1 MGPPC
6 RYCGKRT
13 MSDSSSQRLRLSLL
27 GYRRTQVE
35 VAFAELRLMV
45 RHLQED
51 VTETRERARQM
62 EDELREA
69 RIELDSRRARE
80 TEVAQA
86 FEAAQERVREVEAA
100 AEMTA
105 RAILAEAEEKA
116 SRTRTEAHLRTESV
130 SGQIDELLRLRDT
143 LVQTMRGVISDFD
156 YAVGRV
162 EKGES
167 VLPAEPTAPSLPEPA
182 VNGNGNGNGNGHA
195 NGNGNGNGNGAAHV
209 ARPRGPEDE
218 QRFEGRVELD
228 AGPFGDFAALSSF
241 ERSLS
246 RLGGVEDVY
255 VRRFSGDRA
264 LIELTLAHPL
274 ALLAEMRDHMPYGLD
289 VQAIEAGRLA
299 VTVAVAAGTY

>member
-1 MGPPC
+1 
-6 RYCGKRT
+6 

-35 VAFAELRLMV
+35 VALAELRLMV

-51 VTETRERARQM
+51 ATETRERAHQV

-80 TEVAQA
+80 TEVTQA
-86 FEAAQERVREVEAA
+86 FEAAQERVREIEAA
-100 AEMTA
+100 AEATA
-105 RAILAEAEEKA
+105 RALLAEAEEKA
-116 SRTRTEAHLRTESV
+116 SRTRAEAHLRTESV

-143 LVQTMRGVISDFD
+143 LVQTMRGVIRDFD
-156 YAVGRV
+156 YAVERV

-167 VLPAEPTAPSLPEPA
+167 VLPAEPTTSMPLAEA
-182 VNGNGNGNGNGHA
+182 VANGSGNGHA
-195 NGNGNGNGNGAAHV
+195 NGNGNGTGAAHP
-209 ARPRGPEDE
+209 ARERGPEDE
-218 QRFEGRVELD
+218 QSFEGRVELD

-289 VQAIEAGRLA
+289 LQAIEPGRLA

>member
-35 VAFAELRLMV
+35 VALAELRLTV

-51 VTETRERARQM
+51 VTETRERARRL

-80 TEVAQA
+80 TEITQA

-116 SRTRTEAHLRTESV
+116 SRTRAEAHLRTESV

-143 LVQTMRGVISDFD
+143 LVQTMRGVIRDFD
-156 YAVGRV
+156 YAVERV

-167 VLPAEPTAPSLPEPA
+167 VLPAEPTAAALPEPA
-182 VNGNGNGNGNGHA
+182 ANGNGNGNGHVNGTA
-195 NGNGNGNGNGAAHV
+195 NGNGAHP

-218 QRFEGRVELD
+218 QAFEGRVELD

-246 RLGGVEDVY
+246 RLAGVEDVY

-274 ALLAEMRDHMPYGLD
+274 PLLAEMRDHMPYGLD
-289 VQAIEAGRLA
+289 VQAIEPGRLA

>member
-1 MGPPC
+1 
-6 RYCGKRT
+6 

-35 VAFAELRLMV
+35 VALAELRLMV

-51 VTETRERARQM
+51 ATETRQRAQQV

-80 TEVAQA
+80 TEVQQA

-116 SRTRTEAHLRTESV
+116 SRTRAEAHLRTESV
-130 SGQIDELLRLRDT
+130 SGQVDELLRLRDT
-143 LVQTMRGVISDFD
+143 LVQTMRGVIRDFD
-156 YAVGRV
+156 YAVERV

-167 VLPAEPTAPSLPEPA
+167 VLPAEPTALPLEPVA
-182 VNGNGNGNGNGHA
+182 NGNGNGNGHA
-195 NGNGNGNGNGAAHV
+195 NGIGHANGNGNGAAHA
-209 ARPRGPEDE
+209 ARPRSPEDE
-218 QRFEGRVELD
+218 QSFEGRVELD

-246 RLGGVEDVY
+246 RLAGVEDVY

-274 ALLAEMRDHMPYGLD
+274 ALLAEMRDHMPYGLEL
-289 VQAIEAGRLA
+289 QAIEPGRLA
-299 VTVAVAAGTY
+299 VTVAVAAGIY

>member
-1 MGPPC
+1 
-6 RYCGKRT
+6 

-35 VAFAELRLMV
+35 VALAELRLMV

-69 RIELDSRRARE
+69 RVELDSRRARE

-100 AEMTA
+100 AEITA

-116 SRTRTEAHLRTESV
+116 SRTRAEAHLRTESV
-130 SGQIDELLRLRDT
+130 SGQVDELLRLRDT

-167 VLPAEPTAPSLPEPA
+167 ALPAEPTAAPVEA
-182 VNGNGNGNGNGHA
+182 AANGNGNGHA
-195 NGNGNGNGNGAAHV
+195 NGHGNGNGNGNGAAHV
-209 ARPRGPEDE
+209 ALPRGPEDE

-274 ALLAEMRDHMPYGLD
+274 ALVAEMRDQMPYGLELE
-289 VQAIEAGRLA
+289 AIEPGRLA
-299 VTVAVAAGTY
+299 VTVAVAAGIS

>member
-35 VAFAELRLMV
+35 VALAELRLMV

-80 TEVAQA
+80 TEVQQA
-86 FEAAQERVREVEAA
+86 FDAAQERVREVEAA

-116 SRTRTEAHLRTESV
+116 SRTRAEAHLRTKSV
-130 SGQIDELLRLRDT
+130 SGQVDELLRLRDT
-143 LVQTMRGVISDFD
+143 LVQTMRGVILDFD
-156 YAVGRV
+156 YAVERV

-167 VLPAEPTAPSLPEPA
+167 VLPAEPTMPQLPEPVA
-182 VNGNGNGNGNGHA
+182 NGNGNGHA
-195 NGNGNGNGNGAAHV
+195 NGNGNGNGNGAAH
-209 ARPRGPEDE
+209 AQRAHSPEDE
-218 QRFEGRVELD
+218 QAFEGRVELD

-246 RLGGVEDVY
+246 RLSGVEDVY
-255 VRRFSGDRA
+255 VRRFSGERA
-264 LIELTLAHPL
+264 LIELSLAQPL
-274 ALLAEMRDHMPYGLD
+274 ALVGALRDHLPYGLEI
-289 VQAIEAGRLA
+289 QAIEPGRLT
-299 VTVAVAAGTY
+299 VKVAVAAGTF

>member
-1 MGPPC
+1 
-6 RYCGKRT
+6 

-35 VAFAELRLMV
+35 VALAELRLMV

-51 VTETRERARQM
+51 ATETRQRAQQV

-80 TEVAQA
+80 AEVQQA

-116 SRTRTEAHLRTESV
+116 SRTRAEAHLRTESV
-130 SGQIDELLRLRDT
+130 SGQVDELLRLRDT
-143 LVQTMRGVISDFD
+143 LVQTMRGVIRDFD
-156 YAVGRV
+156 YAVERV

-167 VLPAEPTAPSLPEPA
+167 VLPAEPTASPLEPVA
-182 VNGNGNGNGNGHA
+182 NGNGNGHA
-195 NGNGNGNGNGAAHV
+195 NNGHTNGNGNGAAHA

-218 QRFEGRVELD
+218 KSFEGRVELD

-246 RLGGVEDVY
+246 RLAGVEDVY

-274 ALLAEMRDHMPYGLD
+274 ALLAEMRDHMPYGLEL
-289 VQAIEAGRLA
+289 QAIEPGRLA
-299 VTVAVAAGTY
+299 VTVAVAAGIY

>member
-1 MGPPC
+1 
-6 RYCGKRT
+6 
-13 MSDSSSQRLRLSLL
+13 
-27 GYRRTQVE
+27 
-35 VAFAELRLMV
+35 MV

-51 VTETRERARQM
+51 VTESRERARQM
-62 EDELREA
+62 EDALREA

-80 TEVAQA
+80 TEVTQA

-116 SRTRTEAHLRTESV
+116 SRTRAEAHLRTESV
-130 SGQIDELLRLRDT
+130 SGQVDELLRLRDT

-167 VLPAEPTAPSLPEPA
+167 VLPAEPTAASLPEPA
-182 VNGNGNGNGNGHA
+182 NGNGNGHA
-195 NGNGNGNGNGAAHV
+195 NGNGTGNGNGAPHV
-209 ARPRGPEDE
+209 ARARGPEDE
-218 QRFEGRVELD
+218 QSFEGRVELD

-274 ALLAEMRDHMPYGLD
+274 ALVAEMRDHMPYGLD

>member
-1 MGPPC
+1 
-6 RYCGKRT
+6 

-35 VAFAELRLMV
+35 VALAELRLMV

-51 VTETRERARQM
+51 ATETRERAHQV

-80 TEVAQA
+80 TEVTQA
-86 FEAAQERVREVEAA
+86 FEAAQERVREIEAA
-100 AEMTA
+100 AEATA
-105 RAILAEAEEKA
+105 RALLAEAEEKA
-116 SRTRTEAHLRTESV
+116 SRTRAEAHLRTESV

-143 LVQTMRGVISDFD
+143 LVQTMRGVIRDFD
-156 YAVGRV
+156 YAVERV

-167 VLPAEPTAPSLPEPA
+167 VLPAEPTTSMPLAEA
-182 VNGNGNGNGNGHA
+182 VANGNGNGHA
-195 NGNGNGNGNGAAHV
+195 NGNGNGTGAAHP
-209 ARPRGPEDE
+209 ARERGPEDE
-218 QRFEGRVELD
+218 QSFAGRVELD

-289 VQAIEAGRLA
+289 LQAIEPGRLA